1 MDGIV
6 PHEEDEHVEDTSPFT
21 TCVLQNGLLTIL
33 PPGLVIVMVMKSS
46 TTPSGGGSAGRRTK
60 RTQWGSSMFFSSLVE
75 VTCVAS

>member
-33 PPGLVIVMVMKSS
+33 PPGLVIIMVIEVIHHAF
-46 TTPSGGGSAGRRTK
+46 GGRERG
-60 RTQWGSSMFFSSLVE
+60 
-75 VTCVAS
+75 